1 MMAAVVVSTMMFLSS
16 SISAFQLSP
25 SLIGTYSLSSSSSCR
40 RMQHQHHRHTGR
52 ANILLLRMAD
62 NDDLDEDTTATTTN
76 NNNKQRRRKRK
87 KLTYDNEDSSSP
99 SSLTTT
105 TTKKESVKN
114 MVQDILARE
123 QLMLDDTDL
132 TTYTPI
138 KLEEDDR
145 IIMAA
150 RKAGYSITGS
160 SSSSTSSSSGGSDVT
175 PAAGGGDGTQ
185 LEDLFDSRDF
195 LQRKRER
202 QIEGSSSSSSSSS
215 NTSTNTGV
223 VAPQTRKKIKRSDV
237 TAFNKLLEI
246 DPIADEDNSYFE
258 DEGIDII
265 SALLGDVEPGV
276 GTDSDESS
284 NMSGKRIQK
293 RTSFLGI
300 GSGPLQVGHFI
311 GSLAIVLMSFVQY
324 PGFPLTNLP
333 DELRSS
339 LQGGLGVI
347 YLINTVLAV
356 VAAGSAPSRNQSAI
370 LWAAKTFAVGGIAYD
385 QLMQIPTP
393 EELTERLR
401 LEDIKLKRT
410 SGRRGRK

>member
-1 MMAAVVVSTMMFLSS
+1 
-16 SISAFQLSP
+16 
-25 SLIGTYSLSSSSSCR
+25 
-40 RMQHQHHRHTGR
+40 MQHHQQRHTGR
-52 ANILLLRMAD
+52 AGTLLLEMS
-62 NDDLDEDTTATTTN
+62 NENVEEDGTSSSN

-87 KLTYDNEDSSSP
+87 KLTYDGEDSSSP
-99 SSLTTT
+99 SSSSSSLTT
-105 TTKKESVKN
+105 TTKKESIKN
-114 MVQDILARE
+114 MVQDLLARE

-132 TTYTPI
+132 TTFTPV
-138 KLEEDDR
+138 KLEDDDR

-150 RKAGYSITGS
+150 RKAGYSVTGS
-160 SSSSTSSSSGGSDVT
+160 SSGSNVS
-175 PAAGGGDGTQ
+175 AAASVGDGTQ
-185 LEDLFDSRDF
+185 LEDLFDSREF

-202 QIEGSSSSSSSSS
+202 QVEESSSSSS
-215 NTSTNTGV
+215 TTTGV

-237 TAFNKLLEI
+237 AAFNRLLEI

-258 DEGIDII
+258 DEGIDFI

-276 GTDSDESS
+276 GMDSDEST

-293 RTSFLGI
+293 KTSFLGI

-347 YLINTVLAV
+347 YLINTVLAIL
-356 VAAGSAPSRNQSAI
+356 AASSAPSRNQPAL

-385 QLMQIPTP
+385 QLMQISTP

-401 LEDIKLKRT
+401 VEDMKLKRT

>member
-1 MMAAVVVSTMMFLSS
+1 
-16 SISAFQLSP
+16 
-25 SLIGTYSLSSSSSCR
+25 
-40 RMQHQHHRHTGR
+40 
-52 ANILLLRMAD
+52 MAD
-62 NDDLDEDTTATTTN
+62 NDDLDEDGTTATTTN

-87 KLTYDNEDSSSP
+87 KLIYDNEDSSSP
-99 SSLTTT
+99 SFTTTT

-123 QLMLDDTDL
+123 QLMLIDDDTDL

-150 RKAGYSITGS
+150 RKAGYSITGN
-160 SSSSTSSSSGGSDVT
+160 SSTSSGSGSNDVT
-175 PAAGGGDGTQ
+175 EAAAAAGGDGTQ

-202 QIEGSSSSSSSSS
+202 QIEGASSSS
-215 NTSTNTGV
+215 NANTGV

-284 NMSGKRIQK
+284 NMSGKRNQK

-333 DELRSS
+333 NELRSS

-347 YLINTVLAV
+347 YTINAVLAI
-356 VAAGSAPSRNQSAI
+356 VAAGSAPGRNQSAI

-401 LEDIKLKRT
+401 LEDMKLKRT

>member
-1 MMAAVVVSTMMFLSS
+1 MA
-16 SISAFQLSP
+16 
-25 SLIGTYSLSSSSSCR
+25 G
-40 RMQHQHHRHTGR
+40 
-52 ANILLLRMAD
+52 
-62 NDDLDEDTTATTTN
+62 NDDVDEDGTTS
-76 NNNKQRRRKRK
+76 NNKQRRRKRK
-87 KLTYDNEDSSSP
+87 KLTYDNEDSSFP
-99 SSLTTT
+99 SSSLTT
-105 TTKKESVKN
+105 TTKKESVKD
-114 MVQDILARE
+114 MVQDLLARE

-132 TTYTPI
+132 TTFIPV
-138 KLEEDDR
+138 KLEDDDR

-150 RKAGYSITGS
+150 RKAGYSVAGS
-160 SSSSTSSSSGGSDVT
+160 TIGDVDA
-175 PAAGGGDGTQ
+175 AAGGGGGRESGTQ
-185 LEDLFDSRDF
+185 LEDLFDSREF
-195 LQRKRER
+195 LHRKRVR
-202 QIEGSSSSSSSSS
+202 QVEESSSSRS
-215 NTSTNTGV
+215 TSTGV

-237 TAFNKLLEI
+237 AAFNRLLEI
-246 DPIADEDNSYFE
+246 DPIADEDNSYFV
-258 DEGIDII
+258 DEGIDFI

-276 GTDSDESS
+276 GTDSDEST

-333 DELRSS
+333 DDLRSS

-347 YLINTVLAV
+347 YLINTALAIL
-356 VAAGSAPSRNQSAI
+356 AASSAPSRSQPAL

-401 LEDIKLKRT
+401 VEDMKLKRT

>member
-1 MMAAVVVSTMMFLSS
+1 MSFESV
-16 SISAFQLSP
+16 
-25 SLIGTYSLSSSSSCR
+25 
-40 RMQHQHHRHTGR
+40 
-52 ANILLLRMAD
+52 
-62 NDDLDEDTTATTTN
+62 DEDDTTATTS

-99 SSLTTT
+99 SSSATTT
-105 TTKKESVKN
+105 ATKKESVKN

-123 QLMLDDTDL
+123 QLMLDDADL

-160 SSSSTSSSSGGSDVT
+160 SSTSSSSDDVS
-175 PAAGGGDGTQ
+175 AAGGGDGTQ

-202 QIEGSSSSSSSSS
+202 QIEGSSSSSS

-237 TAFNKLLEI
+237 TAFNRLLEI

-276 GTDSDESS
+276 GTESDEST

-347 YLINTVLAV
+347 YLINTVLAI
-356 VAAGSAPSRNQSAI
+356 VAASSAPSRNQPAI

-401 LEDIKLKRT
+401 LEDVKLKRT

>member
-1 MMAAVVVSTMMFLSS
+1 MASNEDV
-16 SISAFQLSP
+16 
-25 SLIGTYSLSSSSSCR
+25 
-40 RMQHQHHRHTGR
+40 
-52 ANILLLRMAD
+52 
-62 NDDLDEDTTATTTN
+62 DEDGTTS
-76 NNNKQRRRKRK
+76 NNKQRRRKRK

-99 SSLTTT
+99 PSSLTTM
-105 TTKKESVKN
+105 TTKKDSVKD
-114 MVQDILARE
+114 MVQDLLARE

-132 TTYTPI
+132 TTFTPV
-138 KLEEDDR
+138 KLEDDDR

-150 RKAGYSITGS
+150 RKAGYSV
-160 SSSSTSSSSGGSDVT
+160 TSSSDDVD
-175 PAAGGGDGTQ
+175 AARESGTQ
-185 LEDLFDSRDF
+185 LEDLFDSREF

-202 QIEGSSSSSSSSS
+202 QVEESSSSSSS
-215 NTSTNTGV
+215 TSTGV

-237 TAFNKLLEI
+237 AAFNRLLEI

-258 DEGIDII
+258 AEGIDFI

-276 GTDSDESS
+276 GTDSDEST

-339 LQGGLGVI
+339 LQGG
-347 YLINTVLAV
+347 
-356 VAAGSAPSRNQSAI
+356 
-370 LWAAKTFAVGGIAYD
+370 
-385 QLMQIPTP
+385 
-393 EELTERLR
+393 
-401 LEDIKLKRT
+401 
-410 SGRRGRK
+410 

>member
-1 MMAAVVVSTMMFLSS
+1 
-16 SISAFQLSP
+16 
-25 SLIGTYSLSSSSSCR
+25 
-40 RMQHQHHRHTGR
+40 MQQQQQHRHIGR
-52 ANILLLRMAD
+52 ACALLLKMS
-62 NDDLDEDTTATTTN
+62 NENVDEDTTTATN
-76 NNNKQRRRKRK
+76 NSNNNKQRRRKRK

-99 SSLTTT
+99 SLTT
-105 TTKKESVKN
+105 TTKKETVKN

-160 SSSSTSSSSGGSDVT
+160 SSSTSGSNDGT
-175 PAAGGGDGTQ
+175 EAAAGGDGTQ

-202 QIEGSSSSSSSSS
+202 QIEGASSSSS

-276 GTDSDESS
+276 GIDSDESS
-284 NMSGKRIQK
+284 NMSGKRNQK

-347 YLINTVLAV
+347 YLINTVLAI
-356 VAAGSAPSRNQSAI
+356 VAAGSAPSRNQPAV

-401 LEDIKLKRT
+401 LEDMKLKRT